1 MKSRVSLI
9 VGFEAA
15 LAGVVG
21 VASGSLVGQK
31 LRKRYP
37 TADAQVC
44 AWSMVICAPL
54 LYWGCCIATGPPVPL
69 YIVLFFAQWFLNVSW
84 FVIVFK
90 FFSNVS
96 FILLHIFNDTFSF
109 RAPVGDILLVKIE

>member
-1 MKSRVSLI
+1 MSLV

-31 LRKRYP
+31 FRKRFP

-54 LYWGCCIATGPPVPL
+54 LYWGCYIATGPPVPL
-69 YIVLFFAQWFLNVSW
+69 YIVLFFGQWFLNVSW
-84 FVIVFK
+84 FD
-90 FFSNVS
+90 N
-96 FILLHIFNDTFSF
+96 IFELFPNDFYS
-109 RAPVGDILLVKIE
+109 DYL

>member
-1 MKSRVSLI
+1 LGIFKSKKIISNVMDLFFSCSSVKRVSLI

-31 LRKRYP
+31 LRKRFP

-54 LYWGCCIATGPPVPL
+54 LYWGCYIATGPPVPL
-69 YIVLFFAQWFLNVSW
+69 YIVLFFGQWFLNVSW
-84 FVIVFK
+84 FV
-90 FFSNVS
+90 
-96 FILLHIFNDTFSF
+96 FSF
-109 RAPVGDILLVKIE
+109 FGFPTK